1 MFVRK
6 SSFSH
11 MLTMLLPFS
20 SGEVVG
26 KQMFNRLEL
35 SLNSN
40 TEALEDKLSKNTK
53 SINRYFKR
61 LGDIIQ
67 FLKGR
72 AYSMEEH
79 REVKVRIKRNH
90 IC

>member
-1 MFVRK
+1 
-6 SSFSH
+6 

-53 SINRYFKR
+53 SINRYSKI

-90 IC
+90 IY